1 MREISYKYMLQT
13 SIMILIEGYQS
24 PEITKKLK
32 TNAKP
37 KGNGN
42 QALKPLSIVVEHTQ
56 DSMSVLD
63 PPPHSIHNSSLT

>member
-1 MREISYKYMLQT
+1 MLQT

>member
-1 MREISYKYMLQT
+1 MLQT

-32 TNAKP
+32 PNAKP

-42 QALKPLSIVVEHTQ
+42 QAFKTALNRCRAHTRF
-56 DSMSVLD
+56 DECS
-63 PPPHSIHNSSLT
+63 